1 MASILFI
8 EDEAELRG
16 LIGDGLAD
24 EGHEV
29 AVAAEGREAI
39 RLLASGAYDVV
50 ISDVSMPGGIS
61 GVDLAELV
69 GERYP
74 QTRVILV
81 SGHAQTQLPAIPAA
95 TRFLPKPYRLSQL
108 LALLPD
114 VPSGR

>member
-8 EDEAELRG
+8 EDEEELRC
-16 LIGDGLAD
+16 LISDSLAD

-39 RLLASGAYDVV
+39 RLLAGGAYDVV
-50 ISDVSMPGGIS
+50 ISDVSMPGDIS

-69 GERYP
+69 VERYP

-81 SGHAQTQLPAIPAA
+81 SGHARAQLPPIPVA

-108 LALLPD
+108 LALLSD
-114 VPSGR
+114 AKGQ